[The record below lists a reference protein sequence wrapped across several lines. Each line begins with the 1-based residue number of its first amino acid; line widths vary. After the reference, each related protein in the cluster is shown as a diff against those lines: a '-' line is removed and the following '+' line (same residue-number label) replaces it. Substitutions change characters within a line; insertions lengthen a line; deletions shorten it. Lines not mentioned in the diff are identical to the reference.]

1 MALVKCPNCGKPISD
16 KAEKCIHCGVM
27 IDKENEYNTEQ
38 DVSSIVET
46 ERFREIKSDNSGK
59 ILVVVFIS
67 FIVFLVVFIV
77 GFIAYRFYISSDA
90 NEVQTTSSINEIHS
104 EQLDSIVYDTK
115 EDDVTERYDNWE
127 PSGGKV
133 LCKLPYMDGYRFIYF
148 TKKEEYSSCVMVHD
162 EGKQTHEFQL
172 NFEYDFPTT
181 SIHYKLSPDSKFLY
195 IVTWSGGND
204 ITNQCLLYRLDLSLL
219 DGRTIKVIDCGAD
232 VSCSSEFYR
241 VIRADLINYSDD
253 ISRSEY
259 EYQYDCDIFDWNG
272 KKIKTIENI
281 EYTDSDCQGFNEVSL

>member
-1 MALVKCPNCGKPISD
+1 MALVKCPNCRKPISD

-127 PSGGKV
+127 PSGGC
-133 LCKLPYMDGYRFIYF
+133 LKLRN
-148 TKKEEYSSCVMVHD
+148 
-162 EGKQTHEFQL
+162 FQ
-172 NFEYDFPTT
+172 
-181 SIHYKLSPDSKFLY
+181 
-195 IVTWSGGND
+195 
-204 ITNQCLLYRLDLSLL
+204 
-219 DGRTIKVIDCGAD
+219 
-232 VSCSSEFYR
+232 
-241 VIRADLINYSDD
+241 
-253 ISRSEY
+253 
-259 EYQYDCDIFDWNG
+259 
-272 KKIKTIENI
+272 
-281 EYTDSDCQGFNEVSL
+281 